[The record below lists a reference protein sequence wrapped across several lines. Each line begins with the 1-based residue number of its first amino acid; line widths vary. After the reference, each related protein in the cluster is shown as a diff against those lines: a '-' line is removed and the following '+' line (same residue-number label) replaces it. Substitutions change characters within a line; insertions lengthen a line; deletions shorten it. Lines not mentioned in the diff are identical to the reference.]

1 MQTKRIKVYSFDE
14 LSPEA
19 QEAALDYARRTEAV
33 QDCSFF
39 FDDAYETVKKFN
51 DLFGTSEGH
60 REWTDYRTDNI
71 DDNVLNLSGPRL
83 LSYLWNN
90 YGRELYKGKYYT
102 VKTHR
107 PLKHRRVR
115 SKTLSNGNFFNAYYS
130 AIQLENSCVLT
141 GMCYDDDMLQPIYDF
156 MSKPD
161 NRTFEDLLSECF
173 DSLKSALQSEEEYHY
188 SDEGVQEYLTAN
200 NYQFLKDG
208 TIFIY

>member
-14 LSPEA
+14 LSADA
-19 QEAALDYARRTEAV
+19 QQAAIDNARDKGLHE
-33 QDCSFF
+33 
-39 FDDAYETVKKFN
+39 DASYFYEESYETVKVFN
-51 DLFGTSEGH
+51 DLFGTTEGR
-60 REWTDYRTDNI
+60 REWTDYSTGEI
-71 DDNVLNLSGPRL
+71 DDDILNLSGTRL
-83 LSYLWNN
+83 LAYLWNN
-90 YGRELYKGKYYT
+90 YKTSLFKGKYYS
-102 VKTHR
+102 VKANH
-107 PLKHRRVR
+107 PLKHRRVK
-115 SKTLSNGNFFNAYYS
+115 STTFKNGNTFNGYYS
-130 AIQLENSCVLT
+130 AIQLEHSCVLT
-141 GMCYDDDMLQPIYDF
+141 GMWCDDAMLQPIYDF